1 MVFRVNWPCLVLNL
15 AKSGFKLINLAELE
29 RALIER
35 ELVSLFSLMFIW
47 SLFSCGFCVLVD
59 LRLISVASFIL
70 TLWLF
75 LVLFVES
82 SSPSEDGEIDEEKPG
97 LTVTRQPLRRA
108 DSDDEQLRHQLEEG
122 EAL

>member
-1 MVFRVNWPCLVLNL
+1 M
-15 AKSGFKLINLAELE
+15 
-29 RALIER
+29 
-35 ELVSLFSLMFIW
+35 
-47 SLFSCGFCVLVD
+47 
-59 LRLISVASFIL
+59 RLISVARFIL

-75 LVLFVES
+75 LVLFVEYS
-82 SSPSEDGEIDEEKPG
+82 YASEDGEIDEEKPG